1 MGNQVYEVIYLELGA
16 VMVSTRPLR
25 MVVPVRSG
33 CHTESRVGQTVTM
46 SGDEMGMLYRVSH
59 AEMAVEYLK
68 EDLRHIW
75 PSASLTIRTA
85 TCLVWP

>member
-1 MGNQVYEVIYLELGA
+1 MELGA

-25 MVVPVRSG
+25 MVVPVRSR

-59 AEMAVEYLK
+59 AEMAVRYLK
-68 EDLRHIW
+68 VDALRHIW
-75 PSASLTIRTA
+75 PSASLTTA